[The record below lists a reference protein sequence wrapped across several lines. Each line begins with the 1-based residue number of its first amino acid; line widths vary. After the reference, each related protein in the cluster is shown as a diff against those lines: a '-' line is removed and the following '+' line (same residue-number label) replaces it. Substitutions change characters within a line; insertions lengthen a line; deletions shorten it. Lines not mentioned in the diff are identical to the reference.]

1 MIEFHYEL
9 DFALDDETYYADWIA
24 RVIKGETKNPGK
36 LNYIFCSDSYLLDL
50 NQKYLEHDTLT
61 DIITFE
67 YSEHGQISGDIFIS
81 IERVRDNAEA
91 LKVSVDDE
99 LRRVMVH
106 GVLHLLGYSDK
117 SKAEQERMRKLEE
130 EKMKLFHVEQ

>member
-9 DFALDDETYYADWIA
+9 DFALENDTYYADWIA
-24 RVIKGETKNPGK
+24 RVIKGEGKIPGK
-36 LNYIFCSDSYLLDL
+36 LNYIFCSDEYLWDL
-50 NQKYLEHDTLT
+50 NKKYLDHDTLT

-67 YSEHGQISGDIFIS
+67 YSEHGQVSGDIFIS
-81 IERVRDNAEA
+81 VDRVRENADT
-91 LKVSVDDE
+91 LDVSLMEE

-106 GVLHLLGYSDK
+106 GVLHLLGYGDK
-117 SKAEQERMRKLEE
+117 TETEKKVMRELEE